1 MSLFSEKRI
10 EQYLAE
16 NEAQAIA
23 RIDSTL
29 LPAEDKASEF
39 AQRLADGN
47 KLGTVSIEPK
57 DAKTEVILEQIH
69 SSRID
74 PFRFPEP
81 GKSYPHAAVLFKV
94 PIKGNSLL
102 LNCAPRTFSNNQPS
116 AVISGKTL
124 VLKVQTQYA
133 NENLSAE
140 VEETVRRTAVSEM
153 ERIQTNIG
161 YLNAEVESYNQSLYG
176 RLLIAIQEK
185 IAAAK
190 AKKERESRLNPFA

>member
-23 RIDSTL
+23 RIDATV
-29 LPAEDKASEF
+29 LPAEDKAAEF
-39 AQRLADGN
+39 AQRLADDN

-57 DAKTEVILEQIH
+57 DAQTEVIIEQIH

-94 PIKGNSLL
+94 PVEGNTFLL
-102 LNCAPRTFSNNQPS
+102 GCAPRTYSNNSSS

-124 VLKVQTQYA
+124 VLKIQTQFA

-140 VEETVRRTAVSEM
+140 VEESVKRNAVSEID
-153 ERIQTNIG
+153 RIQTNIG
-161 YLNAEVESYNQSLYG
+161 YLNAEVEAYNQSLYG
-176 RLLIAIQEK
+176 SLYAIIQEK

-190 AKKERESRLNPFA
+190 AKKERENRLNPFA